1 MISMR
6 TLSST
11 KVRIITSCFWAP
23 SSYPSIR
30 LALTH
35 LLTGPTA
42 NFIVEE
48 AKLIPTQAADL
59 FSTAPAMRKR
69 LYQIMV
75 EIAIINERVRV
86 DMGIRAD
93 HIDDAADIQKRLDDM
108 DESGAVSA

>member
-1 MISMR
+1 M
-6 TLSST
+6 TLSF
-11 KVRIITSCFWAP
+11 RAAHILWRQ
-23 SSYPSIR
+23 Y

-35 LLTGPTA
+35 LLTGPSA

-59 FSTAPAMRKR
+59 FSTAPAMRQR

-75 EIAIINERVRV
+75 EIAILNERVHV